1 MRACV
6 CGCEC
11 AHADVPLVLGLV
23 FALFLHFHPP
33 VLEPDLDL
41 ALRQVEGARHLMPP
55 VPREVHVEQELLL
68 QLERLVFGV
77 RTALLPGGARVEP
90 VGRWVIWGSR

>member
-1 MRACV
+1 M
-6 CGCEC
+6 
-11 AHADVPLVLGLV
+11 VLLP
-23 FALFLHFHPP
+23 FHPP

-41 ALRQVEGARHLMPP
+41 PLRQVERARHLVPP

-77 RTALLPGGARVEP
+77 RAALLPGGARV
-90 VGRWVIWGSR
+90 